1 MRDSNKFLVDISMI
15 LKLVYNT
22 YENCREKN
30 ISEKFIDSET
40 KGTTKCE
47 SKKWR

>member
-1 MRDSNKFLVDISMI
+1 M
-15 LKLVYNT
+15 

-30 ISEKFIDSET
+30 ISGKFLDSEA